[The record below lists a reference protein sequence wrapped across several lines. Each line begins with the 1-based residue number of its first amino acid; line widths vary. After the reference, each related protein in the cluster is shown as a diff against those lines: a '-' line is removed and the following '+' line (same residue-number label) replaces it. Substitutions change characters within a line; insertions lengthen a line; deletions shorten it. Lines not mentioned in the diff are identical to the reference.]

1 MNLKE
6 IRALIL
12 EMRALFEKGSPV
24 ELEAILPSFR
34 EFQKKVNR
42 ELFESESTVADSEPD
57 QWLLTV
63 LSVIDEREGLKLYDL
78 YFREVLDYTR
88 LVPAEDRKNRAIA
101 CLQKQPLEVR
111 RAIILFINMN
121 STLYGTIDPE
131 TEDYNTIDRR
141 GEAVSRNMDEL
152 RSLYDR
158 LSDYRSKAVLTEIIK
173 NWYDFDYTRVLK
185 MQESLYSD
193 YFDHDLIKP
202 LDEEVFVDA
211 GGYTGDTVVD
221 FDKNYRSYKKIISY
235 EIMPSLCEK
244 IRENTKGLH
253 DIDVRN
259 KGLAEK
265 NGIMYVNDKED
276 SIGQLQEAGET
287 AVPVV
292 CLDDDIKEKVTWI
305 KMNIEGA
312 EYNALKGCRRHIEEE
327 APLLT
332 ICVYHN
338 YDDIV
343 RIPELIQSMRDDYH
357 YYLRSNSIVPI
368 PSEFVLFAIP
378 ENRLLK

>member
-78 YFREVLDYTR
+78 YFREVLDYTK

-141 GEAVSRNMDEL
+141 VEAVSRNMDEL

-287 AVPVV
+287 AVEVV

-305 KMNIEGA
+305 KMDIEGA
-312 EYNALKGCRRHIEEE
+312 EYNALQGCRRHIEEE
-327 APLLT
+327 LT